1 MYNIIL
7 KICLIITIVH
17 SFFKKICMYMKG
29 FLGSPAGEESACNA
43 GDPGFI
49 PGLGSY
55 PGEGTG
61 YPFQYTWASMVA

>member
-1 MYNIIL
+1 
-7 KICLIITIVH
+7 
-17 SFFKKICMYMKG
+17 MYMKG

-55 PGEGTG
+55 PGEGMG

>member
-1 MYNIIL
+1 M
-7 KICLIITIVH
+7 
-17 SFFKKICMYMKG
+17 CMYMKG

-55 PGEGTG
+55 PGEGIG